1 MYGEGHSEFQHKCTL
16 AWGGAKEVD
25 SVHAATDLY
34 TVKEKVKV
42 IQWNTEFDFYFFL
55 RDWQC

>member
-42 IQWNTEFDFYFFL
+42 SQWNTEFYFNFFS
-55 RDWQC
+55 

>member
-1 MYGEGHSEFQHKCTL
+1 M
-16 AWGGAKEVD
+16 
-25 SVHAATDLY
+25 HAATDLY

-42 IQWNTEFDFYFFL
+42 IQWNIEFYFYFFL

>member
-16 AWGGAKEVD
+16 ALGGAKAVD

-42 IQWNTEFDFYFFL
+42 IQ
-55 RDWQC
+55 